1 MAWFFTPLFTYQIT
15 IKLLPVETVFTLFFF
30 YLVASLIDYA
40 LVLVLY
46 YLRLIRQVTNATTV
60 YLFILRTLCT
70 LYTSRNGL
78 FFWVGVTDAI
88 VT

>member
-70 LYTSRNGL
+70 LYTLRNG
-78 FFWVGVTDAI
+78 FFLGGCN
-88 VT
+88 